1 MFKKFNKRNEA
12 KRKLSSCGLVLATMI
27 MFTGSVFGNLGEINT
42 VEAAEYR
49 TMSASSSASSSS
61 SGDTIY
67 YYNTEENMPKEATY
81 DNENFDLLNKVKKGD
96 IIYEAAGGYGITGHI
111 AIVEGI
117 FNDKETQKK
126 YVRII
131 EAINEEGVCRG
142 ILDDQRMKDK
152 KATVLR
158 IQDKYFKFKGKNKK
172 SKIIKKALKFVKK
185 QLGEE
190 YNLDLSNDSISSKNK
205 DWYCSKLVWAAYK
218 NYKIDIAGKIKKKV
232 KVLGVEKRITVPEP
246 GITPREIFA
255 CTKLKKIVKYTEE

>member
-1 MFKKFNKRNEA
+1 MLKKFNKRNEA

-42 VEAAEYR
+42 VKAAEYR
-49 TMSASSSASSSS
+49 TMSSSSSS
-61 SGDTIY
+61 SGDTVY
-67 YYNTEENMPKEATY
+67 YYNTGENMPEEATY
-81 DNENFDLLNKVKKGD
+81 DNEKFDLLNKVKKGD
-96 IIYEAAGGYGITGHI
+96 IIYEAQGGYGITGHI

-117 FNDKETQKK
+117 FTDEETEKK

-131 EAINEEGVCRG
+131 EAIDEEGVCRG

-172 SKIIKKALKFVKK
+172 SKIIKKALTFVKK
-185 QLGEE
+185 QLGKD
-190 YNLDLSNDSISSKNK
+190 YNLNVKNDSISSKNK
-205 DWYCSKLVWAAYK
+205 NWYCSKLVWAAYK

-232 KVLGVEKRITVPEP
+232 KLLGSEKWITVREP
-246 GITPREIFA
+246 GITPREILA
-255 CTKLKKIVKYTEE
+255 CKKLKKIVKYTEE

>member
-1 MFKKFNKRNEA
+1 
-12 KRKLSSCGLVLATMI
+12 
-27 MFTGSVFGNLGEINT
+27 
-42 VEAAEYR
+42 
-49 TMSASSSASSSS
+49 
-61 SGDTIY
+61 
-67 YYNTEENMPKEATY
+67 MPEEATY
-81 DNENFDLLNKVKKGD
+81 DNTNFNLLENVKKGD

-117 FNDKETQKK
+117 FTDEETEKK

-131 EAINEEGVCRG
+131 EAIDEEGVCRG

-185 QLGEE
+185 QLGKD
-190 YNLDLSNDSISSKNK
+190 YNLNVFNDSISSKNK
-205 DWYCSKLVWAAYK
+205 NWYCSKLVWAAYK
-218 NYKIDIAGKIKKKV
+218 NYKIDIAGKV
-232 KVLGVEKRITVPEP
+232 KFKGKTVPEP
-246 GITPREIFA
+246 GITPREILA